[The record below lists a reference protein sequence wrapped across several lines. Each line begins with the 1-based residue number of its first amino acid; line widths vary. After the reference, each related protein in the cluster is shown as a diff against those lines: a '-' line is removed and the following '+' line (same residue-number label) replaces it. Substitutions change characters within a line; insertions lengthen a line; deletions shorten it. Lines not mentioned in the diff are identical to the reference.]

1 MRVRFLHRLP
11 DSLSDGTVDIA
22 GLKPAASDSVL
33 VRIQSEAPN
42 LYYNSTTPTE
52 SVSRHLTRMIIM
64 ALRNNE
70 NTANTNAAF
79 ESEDETA
86 ATAAPAATTAAA
98 TAAPATTAVAT
109 QTTRAVSTAKAVVTQ
124 NVLSDKKDAFY
135 VEFDSMPRL
144 AAEQGSFTL
153 KDSSEADLGAEIKM
167 ELMSY
172 QESWV
177 ASPNDKKADVEL
189 VKYSDDGVTSKDGV
203 DLQQHVADLKEQG
216 YDKAK
221 IAHRCIIVGELLSAG
236 PAGADL
242 VGNLI
247 QVDLPETGR
256 RSFNAYTLQA
266 SWAVGKG
273 RKTAAEAAVLTLK
286 AVKEKSRNNEVYTK
300 IVIS

>member
-1 MRVRFLHRLP
+1 
-11 DSLSDGTVDIA
+11 
-22 GLKPAASDSVL
+22 
-33 VRIQSEAPN
+33 
-42 LYYNSTTPTE
+42 
-52 SVSRHLTRMIIM
+52 M

-86 ATAAPAATTAAA
+86 ATAAPAATEAPAAA
-98 TAAPATTAVAT
+98 AAPAATTAVAT

-189 VKYSDDGVTSKDGV
+189 VKYSDDGIDSKDGV
-203 DLQQHVADLKEQG
+203 NLQQHIADLKEQG

-242 VGNLI
+242 VGKLV

>member
-33 VRIQSEAPN
+33 VRVQSEAPN
-42 LYYNSTTPTE
+42 LYYNSTTPAG
-52 SVSRHLTRMIIM
+52 SVSRHLTRMTIM

-86 ATAAPAATTAAA
+86 ATAAPAATE
-98 TAAPATTAVAT
+98 APAATTAIAT

-144 AAEQGSFTL
+144 AAEQGSFTV
-153 KDSSEADLGAEIKM
+153 KDSSEADIGPEIKM

-189 VKYSDDGVTSKDGV
+189 VKYSDDGIDSKDGV
-203 DLQQHVADLKEQG
+203 NLQQHIADLKEQG

-242 VGNLI
+242 VGKLV

>member
-1 MRVRFLHRLP
+1 
-11 DSLSDGTVDIA
+11 
-22 GLKPAASDSVL
+22 
-33 VRIQSEAPN
+33 
-42 LYYNSTTPTE
+42 
-52 SVSRHLTRMIIM
+52 M

-86 ATAAPAATTAAA
+86 ATAAPAATEAPAATTAAA

>member
-1 MRVRFLHRLP
+1 
-11 DSLSDGTVDIA
+11 
-22 GLKPAASDSVL
+22 
-33 VRIQSEAPN
+33 
-42 LYYNSTTPTE
+42 
-52 SVSRHLTRMIIM
+52 M

-70 NTANTNAAF
+70 KTANTNAAF

-86 ATAAPAATTAAA
+86 APATATAAPA
-98 TAAPATTAVAT
+98 TAAPAATTAVAT
-109 QTTRAVSTAKAVVTQ
+109 QTTRAVSTARAVVTQ

-203 DLQQHVADLKEQG
+203 DLQQHIADLKEQG

-236 PAGADL
+236 PAGADLVGTLIQVYLFQAGPPASDL

-273 RKTAAEAAVLTLK
+273 RKTAAEAAILTLK

>member
-1 MRVRFLHRLP
+1 
-11 DSLSDGTVDIA
+11 
-22 GLKPAASDSVL
+22 
-33 VRIQSEAPN
+33 
-42 LYYNSTTPTE
+42 
-52 SVSRHLTRMIIM
+52 M

-70 NTANTNAAF
+70 NTANTNDAAF
-79 ESEDETA
+79 ESEDET
-86 ATAAPAATTAAA
+86 
-98 TAAPATTAVAT
+98 TAVAAT
-109 QTTRAVSTAKAVVTQ
+109 ETATPEHASTAVAPQAPRAVATAKSVATQ

-135 VEFDSMPRL
+135 VEFDSMPRI
-144 AAEQGSFTL
+144 AAEQGSFTV
-153 KDSSEADLGAEIKM
+153 KDSSEADLGPEIKI

-203 DLQQHVADLKEQG
+203 DLQAHIADLKEQG

-236 PAGADL
+236 PGGADL
-242 VGNLI
+242 TGNLVQI
-247 QVDLPETGR
+247 DLPETGR
-256 RSFNAYTLQA
+256 RSFNAYALQA

-273 RKTAAEAAVLTLK
+273 RKTAAEAANLTLK

>member
-1 MRVRFLHRLP
+1 
-11 DSLSDGTVDIA
+11 
-22 GLKPAASDSVL
+22 
-33 VRIQSEAPN
+33 
-42 LYYNSTTPTE
+42 
-52 SVSRHLTRMIIM
+52 M

-86 ATAAPAATTAAA
+86 ATTAAATEAPAATTATA
-98 TAAPATTAVAT
+98 TAAPAATTAVAT
-109 QTTRAVSTAKAVVTQ
+109 QTTRAVSTARAVVTQ

-203 DLQQHVADLKEQG
+203 DLQQHIADLKEQG
-216 YDKAK
+216 YAKAK

-273 RKTAAEAAVLTLK
+273 RKTAAEAAILTLK
-286 AVKEKSRNNEVYTK
+286 AVKEKSRSNEVYTK

>member
-1 MRVRFLHRLP
+1 
-11 DSLSDGTVDIA
+11 
-22 GLKPAASDSVL
+22 
-33 VRIQSEAPN
+33 
-42 LYYNSTTPTE
+42 
-52 SVSRHLTRMIIM
+52 M
-64 ALRNNE
+64 ALRKNE
-70 NTANTNAAF
+70 NTTATPGF
-79 ESEDETA
+79 ESEDETNAAASA
-86 ATAAPAATTAAA
+86 ATETVVAQAEPASAS
-98 TAAPATTAVAT
+98 TAVAT
-109 QTTRAVSTAKAVVTQ
+109 QGTRAVSTAKAVVTQ

-135 VEFDSMPRL
+135 VEFDSMPRI
-144 AAEQGSFTL
+144 AAEQGSFVV
-153 KDSSEADLGAEIKM
+153 KDSSEADLGPEVKM

-172 QESWV
+172 QDSWV

-189 VKYSDDGVTSKDGV
+189 VKYSDDGITSKDGV
-203 DLQQHVADLKEQG
+203 DLKAHIEDLKEQG
-216 YDKAK
+216 YGNAK

-236 PAGADL
+236 PAGEDL

-256 RSFNAYTLQA
+256 RSFNAFTLQA

>member
-1 MRVRFLHRLP
+1 MLRMRVRFLHRLP
-11 DSLSDGTVDIA
+11 DSLSDGTVDIV
-22 GLKPAASDSVL
+22 GLKPAASNSVL

-70 NTANTNAAF
+70 NTANINAAF

-86 ATAAPAATTAAA
+86 ATTAPAA
-98 TAAPATTAVAT
+98 TAAPAATTAVAT

-144 AAEQGSFTL
+144 AAEQGSFTV
-153 KDSSEADLGAEIKM
+153 KDSSEADLGPEIKM

-189 VKYSDDGVTSKDGV
+189 VKYSDDGIESKDGV
-203 DLQQHVADLKEQG
+203 NLQQHIADLKEQG

-256 RSFNAYTLQA
+256 RSFNAYALQA

>member
-1 MRVRFLHRLP
+1 
-11 DSLSDGTVDIA
+11 
-22 GLKPAASDSVL
+22 
-33 VRIQSEAPN
+33 
-42 LYYNSTTPTE
+42 
-52 SVSRHLTRMIIM
+52 M

-86 ATAAPAATTAAA
+86 ATAAPAGTTATA
-98 TAAPATTAVAT
+98 TAAPAATTAVAT

-189 VKYSDDGVTSKDGV
+189 VKYSDDGIDSKDGV
-203 DLQQHVADLKEQG
+203 NLQQHIADLKEQG

-242 VGNLI
+242 VGKLV